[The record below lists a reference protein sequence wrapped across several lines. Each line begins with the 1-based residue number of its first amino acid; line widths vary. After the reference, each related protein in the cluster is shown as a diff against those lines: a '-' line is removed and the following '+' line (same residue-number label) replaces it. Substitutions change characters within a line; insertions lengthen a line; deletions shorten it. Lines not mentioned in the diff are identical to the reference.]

1 MNTRIFEIRKNAGLT
16 QEEFANEINLSKNY
30 VWMIEKG
37 ERIPSDRT
45 ILEICRKFNV
55 SLEWLTTGQGDM
67 YTSLPDDVLDN
78 LASVYK
84 LNEIDK
90 KIISAYLNLSESE
103 REIIKKYIFSIQGLG
118 KNEKPAD

>member
-1 MNTRIFEIRKNAGLT
+1 MNTRILEVRKNAGLT
-16 QEEFANEINLSKNY
+16 QEEFAKEISLSKNY
-30 VWMIEKG
+30 VWMMEKG

-55 SLEWLTTGQGDM
+55 SLEWLTTGEGDM

-78 LASVYK
+78 LVSVYR
-84 LNEIDK
+84 LNEMDK

-103 REIIKKYIFSIQGLG
+103 REIIKKYILSIQGFQ

>member
-1 MNTRIFEIRKNAGLT
+1 MNNRILEIRKNAGLT

-30 VWMIEKG
+30 VWMMEKG

-55 SLEWLTTGQGDM
+55 SLEWLTTGDGDM

-78 LASVYK
+78 LASVYR
-84 LNEIDK
+84 LNEMDK

-103 REIIKKYIFSIQGLG
+103 REVIKKYILSIQGVQE
-118 KNEKPAD
+118 NEKPAD

>member
-1 MNTRIFEIRKNAGLT
+1 MNTRILEVRKNAGLT
-16 QEEFANEINLSKNY
+16 QEEFANEISLSKNY
-30 VWMIEKG
+30 VWMMEKG

-55 SLEWLTTGQGDM
+55 SLEWLTTGEGDM

-78 LASVYK
+78 LVSVYR
-84 LNEIDK
+84 LNEMDK

-103 REIIKKYIFSIQGLG
+103 REIIKKYILSIQGLQ